1 MTLEEFE
8 SPSVLIDLNIVERN
22 IKTYQAYCDK
32 MQVNLRPHVKTHKIP
47 ELAKA
52 QVRAGAVGI
61 TCQKISE
68 AESIIAEGGIND
80 ILITF
85 NIFGEKKLNRLKL
98 LSEKVKLSVVAD
110 NSQCLEG
117 LSSAFKDAKS
127 QLTVLVE
134 CDTGASRCGVISPN
148 AACYLAKKIKSLPGL
163 VFGGIMTYPPISQP
177 EKINSFL
184 FKTKN
189 LIERE
194 DIEVTT
200 VSFGGSPN
208 MWEIGKIPVGNEY
221 RIGTYIYNDRSLMNR
236 GNCSQSDCGLTVLAT
251 VVSTPEPHRAVIDAG
266 SKVLTSDLF
275 GLTGYGY
282 IVGYPELV
290 ISHLSEEHGCII
302 GKKFTGLEIGQKIRI
317 IPNHACVVSN
327 MMDEVI
333 FLRGQNF
340 VKRQPILGRGKVW

>member
-1 MTLEEFE
+1 MTLEKIE
-8 SPSVLIDLNIVERN
+8 SPSVLVDLNIVENN
-22 IKTYQAYCDK
+22 IKAYQAYCNK
-32 MQVNLRPHVKTHKIP
+32 MQVSLRPHIKTHKIP

-52 QVRAGAVGI
+52 QVKAGAVGI

-68 AESIIAEGGIND
+68 AEAIISEGGISD

-85 NIFGEKKLNRLKL
+85 NILGEKKLNRLRL

-110 NSQCLEG
+110 NFQCLEG

-148 AACYLAKKIKSLPGL
+148 SACNLAKKIETLPGL
-163 VFGGIMTYPPISQP
+163 IFGGIMTYPPISQS

-184 FKTKN
+184 LNTKN
-189 LIERE
+189 LIEEQGIRVP
-194 DIEVTT
+194 II
-200 VSFGGSPN
+200 SFGGSPN
-208 MWEIGKIPVGNEY
+208 MWEIEKIPVGNEY

-236 GNCSQSDCGLTVLAT
+236 GNCSEDNCALSVLAT
-251 VVSTPEPHRAVIDAG
+251 VISTPEAHRAVIDAG
-266 SKVLTSDLF
+266 SKILTSDLF
-275 GLTGYGY
+275 GLKGYGY
-282 IVGYPELV
+282 IIGYPKLV
-290 ISHLSEEHGCII
+290 ISSLSEEHGCII
-302 GKKFTGLEIGQKIRI
+302 GEECTGLKIGQKIRI

-333 FLRGQNF
+333 FLRGKNF
-340 VKRQPILGRGKVW
+340 IKRQPVLGRGKVW